1 MATIS
6 ESREVLLLA
15 SGTNKASAVAAA
27 LEGEASESMP
37 ASMLKGH
44 PSATLFLDED
54 AASDLGQGVAG

>member
-27 LEGEASESMP
+27 LEGDVSEAIP
-37 ASMLKGH
+37 ASMLKRH
-44 PSATLFLDED
+44 RRAALFLDED
-54 AASDLGQGVAG
+54 AASDLGHGVAG